1 MQDDYK
7 SLSRSLDRHHRQ
19 PTPEL
24 GAAAATTAG
33 GGHNT
38 RPPSRNSLTGSGSIR
53 RIDNNNSN
61 NSLAHIPFPSM
72 DHSPYKA
79 EPGEFDPYKPEAVT
93 KVYSNDY
100 AEASEYQ
107 KYLTASRNI

>member
-7 SLSRSLDRHHRQ
+7 SLSRSLDRQ
-19 PTPEL
+19 QPPTPEPP
-24 GAAAATTAG
+24 
-33 GGHNT
+33 
-38 RPPSRNSLTGSGSIR
+38 RPSSRNSLGGSGSIR
-53 RIDNNNSN
+53 RLNNNNNSSN

-72 DHSPYKA
+72 DRSPYRA

-107 KYLTASRNI
+107 KYLTSSK